1 MDLASASASGQA
13 STSVVVKKG
22 VRLTGVIV
30 SIHMITLGGVSP
42 VRISGRIDG
51 ANCFLWNNVTNFYHV
66 YSIYTHKT
74 HQNVVNLLRQDE
86 MNR

>member
-42 VRISGRIDG
+42 VRISGSGSGRFMISNDG
-51 ANCFLWNNVTNFYHV
+51 H
-66 YSIYTHKT
+66 
-74 HQNVVNLLRQDE
+74 NLVITI
-86 MNR
+86 MN